1 MQADQYVRTA
11 VRRSPEGVIIMPSAK
26 AERAYDLARLNEI
39 AQALRQPA
47 ALCFV
52 ERGIETIRLG
62 EVDGEA
68 AYVDIPEGQAKFR
81 ARIDLTGQTMRVE
94 VLETGFKDEAME
106 RCVLEAIEAV
116 KWPPSRTSQVQRIDV
131 IYWVSLGLRGEDE
144 SEAMRHAFREQQAL
158 AAMRGRQCLEGR
170 LPLGTYEITGLSLL
184 DREGRTVATR
194 IDPGTVGEDVAGCL
208 TAAFRDVRMPRSQD
222 AFIRPFSPRV
232 EFSVGDNG
240 IVSFA
245 DERWLKLIRMEQAAQ
260 REARRA
266 ELQGARDSSD
276 SPPPI
281 VLPRDAGEGEGEPA
295 VGASPSV
302 PATPTNLPKQ
312 TPKTKA
318 PPAAAEEE
326 RDPGKGGQKLD
337 LLGR

>member
-62 EVDGEA
+62 EVDGET

-81 ARIDLTGQTMRVE
+81 ARIDLSGQTMRVE
-94 VLETGFKDEAME
+94 VLETGFKDEQME

-131 IYWVSLGLRGEDE
+131 VYWVSLGLRGEDE
-144 SEAMRHAFREQQAL
+144 SEAMKHAFREQQAL

-170 LPLGTYEITGLSLL
+170 LPLGTYEITGLALL

-208 TAAFRDVRMPRSQD
+208 TAAFREVRMPRSQD
-222 AFIRPFSPRV
+222 AFIRPFTPRV

-266 ELQGARDSSD
+266 ELQGASEASD

-281 VLPRDAGEGEGEPA
+281 VLPGEGGEGSVDAP
-295 VGASPSV
+295 PSV
-302 PATPTNLPKQ
+302 PATPTKLPKQ
-312 TPKTKA
+312 TPKSE
-318 PPAAAEEE
+318 PASGEE